1 MDVNECGTFHI
12 KQLIKRDF
20 NVIYVFVSMW
30 NKYLMYDYLIMR
42 SILGMQITIFFY
54 FFIFSFLNTGLFR
67 Y

>member
-20 NVIYVFVSMW
+20 NVIYGFGSMW

-42 SILGMQITIFFY
+42 SILGMRITKFFY
-54 FFIFSFLNTGLFR
+54 FLFFPF
-67 Y
+67 